1 MTTFIA
7 TSRGAR
13 MFPGRCEEFHRHS
26 DAGPDACEMVS
37 LTGGL
42 VGQDCAQRDKDE
54 EVNGL
59 RASPSPTYAVFC
71 TRLIS

>member
-13 MFPGRCEEFHRHS
+13 IFPGRCEEFHRHS

-37 LTGGL
+37 LNRWGWSVWIVL
-42 VGQDCAQRDKDE
+42 NAIKMKR
-54 EVNGL
+54 
-59 RASPSPTYAVFC
+59 
-71 TRLIS
+71 